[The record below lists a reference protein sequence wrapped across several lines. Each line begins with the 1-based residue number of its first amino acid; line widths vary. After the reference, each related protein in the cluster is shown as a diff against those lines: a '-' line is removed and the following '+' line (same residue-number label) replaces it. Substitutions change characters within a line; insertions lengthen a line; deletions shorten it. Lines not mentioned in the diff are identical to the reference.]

1 MKVVRE
7 ADHTDGGRDK
17 ENFEEDPE
25 GLKVGIHIQNLH
37 KVTNPSAI
45 SFLFLHQWVAFI
57 S

>member
-45 SFLFLHQWVAFI
+45 SFLYQINV
-57 S
+57 